1 VNRSK
6 AEPDRRLSVAVVG
19 ATGNVGRPLVAELVA
34 RGHRVTAVTIH
45 PELVEPHASVRV
57 EETDANDSARLVP
70 VIAGHD
76 VVVTAIQYAKT
87 DHAGL
92 IESVRK
98 SAVPLWFVAGG
109 SGTLVVPGTATR
121 LMDTDG
127 FPPAFAKPAAAAAHF
142 WELLERVDDLDWIY
156 LAPPPGIGP
165 GERTGEFRRGGRELL
180 ARDDGQAPMISFDD
194 YAIAIADELES
205 PSCIRSRFTVAY

>member
-1 VNRSK
+1 M
-6 AEPDRRLSVAVVG
+6 G

-121 LMDTDG
+121 FMDTDG
-127 FPPAFAKPAAAAAHF
+127 FPPAFAKPAAAAFAKPAAAAAHF

-180 ARDDGQAPMISFDD
+180 ARDDGQPPMISFDD